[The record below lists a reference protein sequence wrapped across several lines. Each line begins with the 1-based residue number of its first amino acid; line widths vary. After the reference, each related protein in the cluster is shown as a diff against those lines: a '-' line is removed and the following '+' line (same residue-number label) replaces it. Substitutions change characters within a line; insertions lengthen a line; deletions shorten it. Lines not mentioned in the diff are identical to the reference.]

1 MLNLALKNYCK
12 KLCTCFVVGT
22 RVRVIVRLQ
31 SIIGIIEM
39 YNRNRKSITIF
50 SFRPFQFIQPE
61 KKRSIVVGEVG
72 HGGGRPSMII
82 PIHTEKNK
90 GEKGEKGDGWAEEIN
105 ESVVLW
111 LLQSSVLF
119 GAQVFRGGAG
129 KELTTTML
137 SRGRGL
143 TPPPPPRGKLFSNF
157 LELTNAK
164 KFLEIL
170 LDIIT
175 LPMTYVRHKRNL

>member
-31 SIIGIIEM
+31 SIIGIIKM

-50 SFRPFQFIQPE
+50 SLRSFQFIQPE

-90 GEKGEKGDGWAEEIN
+90 GEKGEMGGGWAEEIN

-119 GAQVFRGGAG
+119 GARVFGGAYPHIALTG
-129 KELTTTML
+129 K
-137 SRGRGL
+137 RVK
-143 TPPPPPRGKLFSNF
+143 PPPPPPPVENYFQIFSNS
-157 LELTNAK
+157 
-164 KFLEIL
+164 
-170 LDIIT
+170 
-175 LPMTYVRHKRNL
+175 PMPKSF